1 MKTARG
7 FFMAISRERRI
18 EFVRSFRGM
27 LMRTRRDFLTGL
39 SAAAAVLPFS
49 GRAAGQ
55 SATPKPLPIGC
66 HGRPFSKFR
75 LSHDDLLDA
84 IKSAGFTSA
93 DMISAAPTAAARG
106 GPPAPAATAT
116 APAQRGPAAVTPEMI
131 AALKEKLAARGMVST
146 VCSLSIQT
154 GVPLADAIA
163 NARQQIT
170 NAHSLGQTFA
180 LYLGLES
187 EAQYIHATTVL
198 SDAAAFGKERGVQ
211 IAIKQHHGLNNT
223 SGELVGWVRQVNHPN
238 FGIFH
243 DAGNVIYY
251 TGKDPVAQ
259 LEIVGPYV
267 LGVVA
272 KDCLGPH
279 FMERQAGQPSFGS
292 SVPDPR
298 GDEVMIQFG
307 TGKVDF
313 GGLFRKLKS
322 FGFNGPVFVEGT
334 AVAETLAETVANA
347 RANREFLEKAR
358 TS

>member
-1 MKTARG
+1 MDLQ
-7 FFMAISRERRI
+7 SLPRRNFI
-18 EFVRSFRGM
+18 
-27 LMRTRRDFLTGL
+27 TT
-39 SAAAAVLPFS
+39 SAAAAAALALPFS
-49 GRAAGQ
+49 KRGAGQ
-55 SATPKPLPIGC
+55 SLPKTWPIGC

-84 IKSAGFTSA
+84 IKSAGYTSA
-93 DMISAAPTAAARG
+93 DMISAAPVAARG
-106 GPPAPAATAT
+106 GPPAAGAAT
-116 APAQRGPAAVTPEMI
+116 APAQRGPAAVTPDMI

-154 GVPLADAIA
+154 GVPLADAITA
-163 NARQQIT
+163 ARQQIT
-170 NAHSLGQTFA
+170 SAQSLGQKFA

-187 EAQYIHATTVL
+187 EAQYIHATKVL
-198 SDAAAFGKERGVQ
+198 SDAAAFGKERGVR

-223 SGELVGWVRQVNHPN
+223 GGELVGWVRQVNHPN

-259 LEIVGPYV
+259 LEIVGPYM

-272 KDCLGPH
+272 KDCMGPH
-279 FMERQAGQPSFGS
+279 FMEREAGKPSFGS

-307 TGKVDF
+307 AGKVDF
-313 GGLFRKLKS
+313 AGMFKKLKS
-322 FGFNGPVFVEGT
+322 IGFSGPMFVEGS
-334 AVAETLAETVANA
+334 AVGETVEQTIANA
-347 RANREFLEKAR
+347 RANREFLEKAIA
-358 TS
+358 SA